1 MSAGEIG
8 DRSQIAQW
16 HGLKHIRYSPWLS
29 PSCAQELCC
38 FTESTSSI
46 PHAFQL
52 PEVKQCMAVVSSQ
65 ACLACRNSRKASQ
78 ELNKCLLNPSL
89 CVLALPFSADQ
100 GCFRTRLPTRWLGYA
115 VVFAEVNPTLS
126 SLSPSGL
133 CADPCSGGRLAP

>member
-16 HGLKHIRYSPWLS
+16 HGLKHICYSPWLS

-52 PEVKQCMAVVSSQ
+52 PEVKQCMAVVLLRHVW
-65 ACLACRNSRKASQ
+65 LA
-78 ELNKCLLNPSL
+78 ET
-89 CVLALPFSADQ
+89 Q
-100 GCFRTRLPTRWLGYA
+100 GRQ
-115 VVFAEVNPTLS
+115 VKS
-126 SLSPSGL
+126 
-133 CADPCSGGRLAP
+133 